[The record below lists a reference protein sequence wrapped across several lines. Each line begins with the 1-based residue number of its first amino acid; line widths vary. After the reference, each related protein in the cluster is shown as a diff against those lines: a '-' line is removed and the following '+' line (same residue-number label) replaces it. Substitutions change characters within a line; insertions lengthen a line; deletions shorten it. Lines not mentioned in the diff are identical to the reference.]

1 MKQPV
6 YNSASLPEPR
16 ALALSLLLL
25 RIGVTIVMGFW
36 TADKLLNPDHAGKV
50 FKGFYGI
57 EAVGENALAL
67 VAIVQG
73 LIVLAFAV
81 GAFKTISYGA
91 ILAMHSVSTLA
102 SWKQYL
108 DPFDNLLFL
117 AAWPMLAACM
127 ALFLMRD
134 HDRLLALSGRTGAAR
149 LPDRDQR
156 ALSD

>member
-1 MKQPV
+1 MTRPTSDARAQEL
-6 YNSASLPEPR
+6 ATR
-16 ALALSLLLL
+16 ALPLSLLLL

-36 TADKLLNPDHAGKV
+36 TVDKLLNPHHAGKV

-67 VAIVQG
+67 IAIVQG
-73 LIVLAFAV
+73 LVVLAFAI

-91 ILAMHSVSTLA
+91 VLVMHGISTLA

-117 AAWPMLAACM
+117 AAWPMLAACV
-127 ALFLMRD
+127 ALFLLRD
-134 HDRLLALSGRTGAAR
+134 LDQLLAVSTKRSR
-149 LPDRDQR
+149 LATVSERHDLQN
-156 ALSD
+156 